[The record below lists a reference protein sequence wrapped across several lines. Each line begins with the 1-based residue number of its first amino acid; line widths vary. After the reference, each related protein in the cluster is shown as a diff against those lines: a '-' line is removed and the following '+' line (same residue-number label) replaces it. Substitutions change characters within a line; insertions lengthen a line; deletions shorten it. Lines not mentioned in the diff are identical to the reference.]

1 MELGQRA
8 ENHETSTARLLSE
21 MERLSRS
28 NRNRVSEIESQR
40 PEILRKFLEGFVSNR
55 GGSIV

>member
-1 MELGQRA
+1 MEIRQRA
-8 ENHETSTARLLSE
+8 ENYDTNTVRLLSE

-28 NRNRVSEIESQR
+28 NRNSASEIESQR
-40 PEILRKFLEGFVSNR
+40 PEILRKFLEGFVADR